1 MTTVQPMLRSAAERA
16 ATLLVAGAL
25 AALMFVAGC
34 AGHRGELQAPQVL
47 VAPYNHVQGDV
58 LWAVAP
64 LANETGVSFLETGAI
79 ADQIVAKIDEV
90 RGLSC
95 LPLNRT
101 LAAMRARGM
110 RAITSPNDAR
120 VLADTL
126 GVDGLIVGTITAY
139 DPYDPPKLGL
149 KLALFARNAGVETAR
164 MDPLRLQCSYTEQ
177 DRILAQ
183 QYLSKPVATV
193 SEHFDGA
200 NHGVQMELR
209 RYAHGR
215 CEPDSALG
223 WKSIMQSMDLY
234 TQFAAY
240 AAVSRL
246 IDQERLRL
254 GAPPRTATA
263 SADGST
269 GH

>member
-1 MTTVQPMLRSAAERA
+1 MLTRAAEKA
-16 ATLLVAGAL
+16 ATLVVAGAF
-25 AALMFVAGC
+25 AALMLLAGC
-34 AGHRGELQAPQVL
+34 ASKPELIAPEVL
-47 VAPYNHVQGDV
+47 VAPYSHVQGDV

-64 LANETGVSFLETGAI
+64 LANESGVSFVDPNMV
-79 ADQIVAKIDEV
+79 ADQVVAKIDEV

-110 RAITSPNDAR
+110 RAINSPNDAR
-120 VLADTL
+120 VLAETL

-139 DPYDPPKLGL
+139 DPYDPPVIGI
-149 KLALFARNAGVETAR
+149 KLALFARNPGVETPQ
-164 MDPLRLQCSYTEQ
+164 MDPMKLQCSYTEQ
-177 DRILAQ
+177 DRIFAQ
-183 QYLSKPVATV
+183 QYLTRPVATV
-193 SEHFDGA
+193 SEHFDGS
-200 NHGVQMELR
+200 NHGVQMDLK
-209 RYAHGR
+209 RYAQGR
-215 CEPDSALG
+215 TKPDSALG
-223 WKSIMQSMDLY
+223 WKSILQSMDLY

-254 GAPPRTATA
+254 GQTPATCTA
-263 SADGST
+263 SADRSP

>member
-1 MTTVQPMLRSAAERA
+1 MLRRAAEEA
-16 ATLLVAGAL
+16 ATLMVAGAL
-25 AALMFVAGC
+25 AALMLLSGC
-34 AGHRGELQAPQVL
+34 ATHRPELQAPETL
-47 VAPYNHVQGDV
+47 VAPYNVQGDV

-64 LANETGVSFLETGAI
+64 LANESGVSFVDTGMI

-110 RAITSPNDAR
+110 RSIGSPNEAR
-120 VLADTL
+120 ALAETL

-139 DPYDPPKLGL
+139 DPYDPPVLGI
-149 KLALFARNAGVETAR
+149 KLALFARNPGVDTPQ
-164 MDPLRLQCSYTEQ
+164 MDPLRLQCSYTDQ
-177 DRILAQ
+177 DRIFAQQ
-183 QYLSKPVATV
+183 QYLTRPVATV

-200 NHGVQMELR
+200 NHGVMMELR
-209 RYAHGR
+209 RYARGR

-223 WKSIMQSMDLY
+223 WKSVLQSMDLY

-254 GAPPRTATA
+254 GATSRTTTA
-263 SADGST
+263 NADRST